1 MSDMSELIAPNSLKD
16 LVDAKA
22 IQHAIV
28 VADKGAFKINVQ
40 YGMVERTVSVR
51 TRGGQIKERMF
62 TSLDAVARFM
72 RDKVHL
78 AQYEVN
84 AANFDPAAKAA
95 KAAKRP
101 DTARR
106 LTAAHAALSHA
117 AWAQQKVQAARDGL
131 TDGTNQ
137 LIEPDDW
144 AAIRAQKQ
152 RQRDAL

>member
-1 MSDMSELIAPNSLKD
+1 MSELIAPNSLKD
-16 LVDAKA
+16 LVDANA
-22 IQHAIV
+22 IRHATV
-28 VADKGAFKINVQ
+28 VADKSVFKITVK

-51 TRGGQIKERMF
+51 TRGGQIKERVF

-84 AANFDPAAKAA
+84 AANFDPTAKAI
-95 KAAKRP
+95 KRP

-106 LTAAHAALSHA
+106 LTAAHAALSHSE
-117 AWAQQKVQAARDGL
+117 WAQQKVQASRAGL
-131 TDGTNQ
+131 ADGTNM
-137 LIEPDDW
+137 LIDSDEW
-144 AAIRAQKQ
+144 EAIRVAKQ